1 MAEILYKGGAEM
13 SSNGSEA
20 VMPRHIAFIMDGNG
34 RWAKKRGLPRT
45 AGHREGAKVLRRLIR
60 DLDSLG
66 IEYATF
72 YAFSTE
78 NWKRSD
84 EEVSALMKLLE
95 ENLDDLVNY
104 EKENIRL
111 RFIGGRER
119 LSKTL
124 QDKMAE
130 GEEKS
135 RDRTGMTVTIA
146 INYGGRDDIVRAAK
160 KSAELISGGF
170 LTPDQLTE
178 DTFEKLLQTEDIPP
192 VDLMIRTGGEIRI
205 SNFLI
210 WQISYAELYFTDRL
224 WCDFTK
230 KDLEKAIDEFSH
242 RNRRYGDAK

>member
-1 MAEILYKGGAEM
+1 M
-13 SSNGSEA
+13 SNKENA
-20 VMPRHIAFIMDGNG
+20 LPRHVAFIMDGNG

-60 DLDSLG
+60 DLSDIG

-104 EKENIRL
+104 ENENIRL

-119 LSKTL
+119 LSPL
-124 QDKMAE
+124 LCEKMQK
-130 GEEKS
+130 GEDKS

-160 KSAELISGGF
+160 KSAELISEGY
-170 LTPDQLTE
+170 LKPDDLTE
-178 DTFEKLLQTEDIPP
+178 DLFTSMLQTEDIPP

-210 WQISYAELYFTDRL
+210 WQISYAELYFTDTL
-224 WCDFTK
+224 WCDFGK
-230 KDLEKAIDEFSH
+230 KDLEKAIDEYMT
-242 RNRRYGDAK
+242 RNRRYGDAR

>member
-1 MAEILYKGGAEM
+1 MLFKRKTKREIDLTRLPNHVG
-13 SSNGSEA
+13 
-20 VMPRHIAFIMDGNG
+20 VIMDGNG
-34 RWAKKRGLPRT
+34 RWAKKRGLPRS
-45 AGHREGAKVLRRLIR
+45 AGHSAGAE
-60 DLDSLG
+60 SLKKIITEANNMG
-66 IEYATF
+66 IKYITV

-104 EKENIRL
+104 ENENIRL

-119 LSKTL
+119 LSPL
-124 QDKMAE
+124 LCEKMQK
-130 GEEKS
+130 GEDKS

-160 KSAELISGGF
+160 KSAELISEGY
-170 LTPDQLTE
+170 LKPDDLTE
-178 DTFEKLLQTEDIPP
+178 DLFTSMLQTEDIPP

-210 WQISYAELYFTDRL
+210 WQISYAELYFTDTL
-224 WCDFTK
+224 WCDFGK
-230 KDLEKAIDEFSH
+230 KDLEKAIDEYMT
-242 RNRRYGDAK
+242 RNRRYGDAR

>member
-1 MAEILYKGGAEM
+1 
-13 SSNGSEA
+13 
-20 VMPRHIAFIMDGNG
+20 MDGNG

-60 DLDSLG
+60 DLSDIG

-104 EKENIRL
+104 EHENIRL

-119 LSKTL
+119 LSPL
-124 QDKMAE
+124 LCEKMQK
-130 GEEKS
+130 GEDKS

-160 KSAELISGGF
+160 KSAELISEGY
-170 LTPDQLTE
+170 LKPDDLTE
-178 DTFEKLLQTEDIPP
+178 DLFTSMLQTEDIPP

-210 WQISYAELYFTDRL
+210 WQISYAELYFTDTL
-224 WCDFTK
+224 WCDFGK
-230 KDLEKAIDEFSH
+230 KDLEKAIDEYMT
-242 RNRRYGDAK
+242 RNRRYGDAR

>member
-1 MAEILYKGGAEM
+1 M
-13 SSNGSEA
+13 SNNENA
-20 VMPRHIAFIMDGNG
+20 LPRHVAFIMDGNG

-60 DLDSLG
+60 DLSDIG

-104 EKENIRL
+104 ENENIRL

-119 LSKTL
+119 LSPL
-124 QDKMAE
+124 LCEKMQK
-130 GEEKS
+130 GEDKS

-160 KSAELISGGF
+160 KSAELISEGF
-170 LTPDQLTE
+170 LKPDDLTE
-178 DTFEKLLQTEDIPP
+178 DLFASMLQTEDIPP

-210 WQISYAELYFTDRL
+210 WQISYAELYFTDTL
-224 WCDFTK
+224 WCDFGK
-230 KDLEKAIDEFSH
+230 KDLEKAIDEYMT
-242 RNRRYGDAK
+242 RNRRYGDAR

>member
-1 MAEILYKGGAEM
+1 M
-13 SSNGSEA
+13 SNNDNA
-20 VMPRHIAFIMDGNG
+20 LPRHVAFIMDGNG

-60 DLDSLG
+60 DLSDIG

-104 EKENIRL
+104 ENENIRL

-119 LSKTL
+119 LSPL
-124 QDKMAE
+124 LCEKMQK
-130 GEEKS
+130 GEDKS

-160 KSAELISGGF
+160 KSAELISEGY
-170 LTPDQLTE
+170 LKPDDLTE
-178 DTFEKLLQTEDIPP
+178 DLFTSMLQTEDIPP

-210 WQISYAELYFTDRL
+210 WQISYAELYFTDTL
-224 WCDFTK
+224 WCDFGK
-230 KDLEKAIDEFSH
+230 KDLEKAIDEYMT
-242 RNRRYGDAK
+242 RNRRYGDAR

>member
-1 MAEILYKGGAEM
+1 MPLKKT
-13 SSNGSEA
+13 EA
-20 VMPRHIAFIMDGNG
+20 GRIIPAHVAFIMDGNG

-60 DLDSLG
+60 DLDG
-66 IEYATF
+66 IGVRYATF

-84 EEVSALMKLLE
+84 EEVSALMRLLE
-95 ENLDDLVNY
+95 ENLDDLINY
-104 EKENIRL
+104 ENENIRL

-130 GEEKS
+130 GES
-135 RDRTGMTVTIA
+135 RSKDRSGMTVTIA

-160 KSAELISGGF
+160 KSAELIGSGF
-170 LTPDQLTE
+170 LKPEELSE
-178 DTFEKLLQTEDIPP
+178 DVFESLLQTEDIPP
-192 VDLMIRTGGEIRI
+192 VDLMIRTGGELRI

-210 WQISYAELYFTDRL
+210 WQISYAELYFTDTL
-224 WCDFTK
+224 WCDFSK

-242 RNRRYGDAK
+242 RNRRFGDAK

>member
-1 MAEILYKGGAEM
+1 
-13 SSNGSEA
+13 
-20 VMPRHIAFIMDGNG
+20 MDGNG

-60 DLDSLG
+60 DLSDIG

-104 EKENIRL
+104 ENENIRL

-119 LSKTL
+119 LSPL
-124 QDKMAE
+124 LCEKMQK
-130 GEEKS
+130 GEDKS

-160 KSAELISGGF
+160 KSAELISEGY
-170 LTPDQLTE
+170 LKPDDLTE
-178 DTFEKLLQTEDIPP
+178 DLFTSMLQTEDIPP

-210 WQISYAELYFTDRL
+210 WQISYAELYFTDTL
-224 WCDFTK
+224 WCDFGK
-230 KDLEKAIDEFSH
+230 KDLEKAIDEYMT
-242 RNRRYGDAK
+242 RNRRYGDAR

>member
-1 MAEILYKGGAEM
+1 MPIRKNETD
-13 SSNGSEA
+13 A
-20 VMPRHIAFIMDGNG
+20 VLLPRHIAFIMDGNG

-45 AGHREGAKVLRRLIR
+45 AGHKEGAKTLRRLIR
-60 DLDSLG
+60 DLSDMG

-104 EKENIRL
+104 ENENIRL

-119 LSKTL
+119 LSPVL
-124 QDKMAE
+124 QEKMAK

-135 RDRTGMTVTIA
+135 RDKTGLTVTLA
-146 INYGGRDDIVRAAK
+146 INYGGRDDIIRAAK
-160 KSAELISGGF
+160 KAAELINEGF
-170 LTPDQLTE
+170 LSADSLTE
-178 DTFEKLLQTEDIPP
+178 YTFESLLQTEDIPP
-192 VDLMIRTGGEIRI
+192 VDLMVRTGGELRL
-205 SNFLI
+205 SNFLT
-210 WQISYAELYFTDRL
+210 WQTTYAELYFCDTL

-230 KDLEKAIDEFSH
+230 KDLEKAIREFSG
-242 RNRRYGDAK
+242 RNRRFGDAK

>member
-1 MAEILYKGGAEM
+1 M
-13 SSNGSEA
+13 SNKENA
-20 VMPRHIAFIMDGNG
+20 LPRHVAFIMDGNG

-60 DLDSLG
+60 DLSDIG

-104 EKENIRL
+104 ENENIRL

-119 LSKTL
+119 LSPL
-124 QDKMAE
+124 LCEKMQK
-130 GEEKS
+130 GEDKS

-160 KSAELISGGF
+160 KSAELISEGF
-170 LTPDQLTE
+170 LKPDDLTE
-178 DTFEKLLQTEDIPP
+178 DLFASMLQTEDIPP

-210 WQISYAELYFTDRL
+210 WQISYAELYFTDTL
-224 WCDFTK
+224 WCDFGK
-230 KDLEKAIDEFSH
+230 KDLEKAIDEYMT
-242 RNRRYGDAK
+242 RNRRYGDAR

>member
-1 MAEILYKGGAEM
+1 M
-13 SSNGSEA
+13 SNNVNA
-20 VMPRHIAFIMDGNG
+20 LPRHVAFIMDGNG

-60 DLDSLG
+60 DLSDIG

-104 EKENIRL
+104 ENENIRL

-119 LSKTL
+119 LSPL
-124 QDKMAE
+124 LCEKMQK
-130 GEEKS
+130 GEDKS

-146 INYGGRDDIVRAAK
+146 INYGGRDDIVRAVK
-160 KSAELISGGF
+160 KSAELISEGY
-170 LTPDQLTE
+170 LKPDDLTE
-178 DTFEKLLQTEDIPP
+178 DLFTSMLQTEDIPP

-210 WQISYAELYFTDRL
+210 WQISYAELYFTDTL
-224 WCDFTK
+224 WCDFGK
-230 KDLEKAIDEFSH
+230 KDLEKAIDEYMT
-242 RNRRYGDAK
+242 RNRRYGDAR

>member
-1 MAEILYKGGAEM
+1 M
-13 SSNGSEA
+13 SNNVNA
-20 VMPRHIAFIMDGNG
+20 LPRHVAFIMDGNG

-60 DLDSLG
+60 DLSDIG

-104 EKENIRL
+104 ENENIRL

-119 LSKTL
+119 LSPL
-124 QDKMAE
+124 LCEKMQK
-130 GEEKS
+130 GEDKS

-146 INYGGRDDIVRAAK
+146 INYGGRDDIVRAVK
-160 KSAELISGGF
+160 RSAELISEGY
-170 LTPDQLTE
+170 LKPDDLTE
-178 DTFEKLLQTEDIPP
+178 DLFTSMLQTEDIPP

-210 WQISYAELYFTDRL
+210 WQISYAELYFTDTL
-224 WCDFTK
+224 WCDFGK
-230 KDLEKAIDEFSH
+230 KDLEKAIDEYMT
-242 RNRRYGDAK
+242 RNRRYGDAR

>member
-1 MAEILYKGGAEM
+1 MLKKKVGID
-13 SSNGSEA
+13 EA
-20 VMPRHIAFIMDGNG
+20 LLPKHVAFIMDGNG

-60 DLDSLG
+60 ELDEMG
-66 IEYATF
+66 IKYATF

-95 ENLDDLVNY
+95 DNLDDLVNY
-104 EKENIRL
+104 ENENIRL

-119 LSKTL
+119 LSDVL
-124 QDKMAE
+124 QEKMAK

-135 RDRTGMTVTIA
+135 HDRTGMTVTIA

-160 KSAELISGGF
+160 KAADLVKDGF
-170 LTPDQLTE
+170 LKPDDLTE
-178 DTFEKLLQTEDIPP
+178 EFFATLLQTEDIPD
-192 VDLMIRTGGEIRI
+192 VDLMIRTGGEVRI

-210 WQISYAELYFTDRL
+210 WQISYAELYFTDTL

-230 KDLEKAIDEFSH
+230 KDLEKAVGEFSQ